1 MNKLAT
7 IMAMYAAEGSS
18 KIKEAGYIMG
28 VIDQLKGRKEEKD
41 DACDQSY
48 HLFIY
53 LLKCEVQ
60 IKLSCFIITKINI
73 YLLHIILKFSYVKN
87 VNSLNR

>member
-48 HLFIY
+48 HVFIH
-53 LLKCEVQ
+53 LLKC
-60 IKLSCFIITKINI
+60 
-73 YLLHIILKFSYVKN
+73 
-87 VNSLNR
+87 